1 MSFTAKADNLKTSS
15 MEPELEPELE
25 PEWIRILKKHI
36 RQNFD
41 PNKSIFAHVVE
52 NNRHFQIMRL
62 LQLLQ
67 FEINKKFNPKF
78 MWETATKPEL
88 QAVLGWIVLSDNMI
102 KKSDASFL
110 MAITAIQICTDKID
124 GNL

>member
-1 MSFTAKADNLKTSS
+1 MSAAAAPSAKLKTSS
-15 MEPELEPELE
+15 QKEPGWVTSMKNHL
-25 PEWIRILKKHI
+25 
-36 RQNFD
+36 QQTFD
-41 PNKSIFAHVVE
+41 SNQSFFTHVVKSKE
-52 NNRHFQIMRL
+52 HFQIMRM

-67 FEINKKFNPKF
+67 FEINKKFKPKF

-88 QAVLGWIVLSDNMI
+88 QAVLAWIVVSDNMI
-102 KKSDASFL
+102 KSSEESFL